1 MTISELKE
9 SMEADNANGLSKAGI
24 VYYLLLALGDEW
36 HHCGNIARDVY
47 FKHMENRGELVI
59 KANGRVGVNSIY
71 TAPRDWFF
79 FSPEQTFAIGL
90 AAAQI
95 RAYHKGKEY
104 A

>member
-36 HHCGNIARDVY
+36 YHCGNIKRDVY
-47 FKHMENRGELVI
+47 FKHTENRGELVI

-71 TAPRDWFF
+71 TAHDWFF

-95 RAYHKGKEY
+95 RAYHRKEE